1 MTLFFLLTLIL
12 LVSPNSTT
20 FAQMKDQEN
29 TYRINDEMILTINHH
44 NQGDIIVA
52 NHSENEDNEPLHH
65 GEHQDHPATSSHD
78 SHTAHSEYGGP
89 GGESKAAIYASA
101 LSVVMIFLF
110 IGVTYIA
117 LRKHQ
122 KNSNKHYR

>member
-52 NHSENEDNEPLHH
+52 NHSENEDNEPLH

-122 KNSNKHYR
+122 KNSNEHYR